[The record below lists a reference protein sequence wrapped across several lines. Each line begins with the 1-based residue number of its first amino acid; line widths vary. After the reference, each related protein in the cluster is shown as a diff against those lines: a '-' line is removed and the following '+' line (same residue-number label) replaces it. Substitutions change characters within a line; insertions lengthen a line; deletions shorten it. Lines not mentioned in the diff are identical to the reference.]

1 MNVTVFGLI
10 VFGIFF
16 FFWLFPLFFRGIPW
30 QPTDMRRVRRML
42 EMSKLCPDEV
52 VYDLGCGDGRIL
64 VCAARE
70 FGARA
75 VGVELNPWLFLL
87 AWFRVL
93 SLGLQSRVRVIFGN
107 IFSVDLAEAD
117 VVTLFLFEHVNE
129 ALKEKL
135 NRELKEGARIVSYVW
150 TFRGWVPKEIDRE
163 LRLFL
168 YVKGESEGRTKDAA
182 LRQ

>member
-1 MNVTVFGLI
+1 MTFTLLVLVVFL
-10 VFGIFF
+10 VLF

-42 EMSKLCPDEV
+42 EMSKLRPGEM

-64 VCAARE
+64 ICAALE

-75 VGVELNPWLFLL
+75 FGVELNPWLFGI
-87 AWFRVL
+87 AWLRVL
-93 SLGLQSRVRVIFGN
+93 FLGLRPRVRVVFRDIFK
-107 IFSVDLAEAD
+107 VDLSNAD

-135 NRELKEGARIVSYVW
+135 LRELKEGARIVSYVW
-150 TFRGWVPKEIDRE
+150 TFKGWVPKEIDPD

-168 YVKGESEGRTKDAA
+168 YVRGESEPRGS
-182 LRQ
+182 

>member
-1 MNVTVFGLI
+1 MRVAIVVLAVFLI
-10 VFGIFF
+10 LF
-16 FFWLFPLFFRGIPW
+16 FFWLFPLFFQGIPW

-42 EMSKLCPDEV
+42 EMSGLRPGEV

-64 VCAARE
+64 ICAARE

-93 SLGLQSRVRVIFGN
+93 FLGLRPRVRVIFGN
-107 IFSVDLAEAD
+107 IFNVDLSEAN

-135 NRELKEGARIVSYVW
+135 LRELKEGTRIVSYVW
-150 TFRGWVPKEIDRE
+150 TFQGWIPKDVDRD

-168 YVKGESEGRTKDAA
+168 YVRGESEPGGA
-182 LRQ
+182 